1 MQLKQLKMAPD
12 LQKNIHWEITR
23 KRLHYWPFKTTI
35 CNNPANEHQMN
46 VIFLPIANPLLWSS
60 ILNWPVSVSVLHINL
75 GFLSE
80 VGFFTSMGKG
90 GNLRKTTGEWY
101 REQKIIN
108 PHIHACLKCWTKP
121 NGGHMSGGGGEG
133 EGGDNTTQLHL
144 QGWEL
149 NFHQG
154 ESCSV
159 IWLH

>member
-1 MQLKQLKMAPD
+1 M
-12 LQKNIHWEITR
+12 
-23 KRLHYWPFKTTI
+23 
-35 CNNPANEHQMN
+35 
-46 VIFLPIANPLLWSS
+46 
-60 ILNWPVSVSVLHINL
+60 LHINL

-121 NGGHMSGGGGEG
+121 NGGHMSEAGEGEG

-144 QGWEL
+144 QDWEL
-149 NFHQG
+149 NLHQG

-159 IWLH
+159 I